1 MKKIIP
7 KILLVLSFTPYAIAL
22 FYGINSAVNGWTLLF
37 GPEVYGFEAFMDSSS
52 IMLLCLCYVPILP
65 PCLIYQLIYLAVFIM
80 KKLHVSKTKMQI
92 ISGFIAAVIL
102 SAYLLIYANINN

>member
-7 KILLVLSFTPYAIAL
+7 KIFLVLSFTPYAIAI
-22 FYGINSAVNGWTLLF
+22 FYGINSAVNGWTFLF
-37 GPEVYGFEAFMDSSS
+37 GPEEYGFQAFKDSLL
-52 IMLLCLCYVPILP
+52 IMLLYLCYVPILP
-65 PCLIYQLIYLAVFIM
+65 PCFIYQIIYLAVFIM

-102 SAYLLIYANINN
+102 SAYLLICVNLYN